1 MYVASRRGAV
11 HIPPTREA
19 LARLRLKALR
29 RGVWFKEL
37 SRDER
42 ILVKLVIRVTRR
54 IRSFLLARLISGIVK
69 KLLDALESEVAQ
81 LMRTVG
87 RALAQKLSGI
97 AQSWGNRSAKRW
109 PQDSGFI
116 QYLTIMHLNKP

>member
-1 MYVASRRGAV
+1 MHVASRRGAV

-42 ILVKLVIRVTRR
+42 ILVKLVIRVTQR
-54 IRSFLLARLISGIVK
+54 IQSFLLARLISGIMK
-69 KLLDALESEVAQ
+69 KLLNALESEVTQ

-97 AQSWGNRSAKRW
+97 AQGWGNRSAKRW

-116 QYLTIMHLNKP
+116 QYLTIMDLNKP